1 MRMITVLV
9 LCVVVI
15 ASALMTHAQDAASE
29 IEAVRRVV
37 EGANAAVNAGKL
49 DEVLAFYADDA
60 KIDSKAAGRL
70 VSKDEYREAMKTLLE
85 RRALNRADVTNL
97 IPKLIDPTHATV
109 DGTVYIISLL
119 EIAREAEISG
129 SLRSARAVG
138 SLSRRSTSRQPPANP
153 IIAEPIVWRPWTATQ
168 RAAWEALGSVSV

>member
-85 RRALNRADVTNL
+85 RRALNRADVANL
-97 IPKLIDPTHATV
+97 ISKLIDSTHATV
-109 DGTVYIISLL
+109 DGTVYIHLASGNRAGGRNQWKL
-119 EIAREAEISG
+119 EKREG
-129 SLRSARAVG
+129 RWL
-138 SLSRRSTSRQPPANP
+138 
-153 IIAEPIVWRPWTATQ
+153 IVETKYQ
-168 RAAWEALGSVSV
+168 